1 LFRFRYYIH
10 NARYGRINGSNL
22 MNMNRRTLGLT
33 LVALAASP
41 AKALQMSCGGGGWE
55 DDPSWWPR
63 GTTVQPLAQQVM
75 AGFIRR
81 LHPDI
86 RNATREQHEAHIRA
100 IFPQVV
106 EQNFVRLRPAA
117 LRTYMRHASDRE
129 LRELAL
135 LYGTD
140 LNAQSRQG
148 RLLPMLAVRAS
159 DADLL
164 RWGRAFGTMPVY
176 EALAR
181 FAPQKLPGFERGMAG
196 GLIAVPALDQG
207 FQPNVDMTITRI
219 YQGFRAAPIGA
230 TSIPAAIYQ
239 TATYSGIH
247 LSAAFSAGYAVG
259 TGISYLLT
267 NYAPS
272 VHDAIGGTLYEM
284 MQGLSGLTGIPISQ
298 AQEEATY
305 GFQVTDYAALFE
317 QTGGDYGAVEEWSIA
332 AGYGGT
338 GC

>member
-1 LFRFRYYIH
+1 MVGCR
-10 NARYGRINGSNL
+10 GPS
-22 MNMNRRTLGLT
+22 

-55 DDPSWWPR
+55 DAPSWWPR
-63 GTTVQPLAQQVM
+63 GTTVQPLAQQVL

-117 LRTYMRHASDRE
+117 LRTYMRHTSDHE
-129 LRELAL
+129 LRELAM
-135 LYGTD
+135 LYGAD

-176 EALAR
+176 DALAR
-181 FAPQKLPGFERGMAG
+181 FAPQKLPGFECGLAG
-196 GLIAVPALDQG
+196 GVIAVPSLDQG

-230 TSIPAAIYQ
+230 TSIPASIYQ
-239 TATYSGIH
+239 TATFAGSRLSGAY
-247 LSAAFSAGYAVG
+247 LTGYAIG
-259 TGISYLLT
+259 TGISYLLV

-272 VHDAIGGTLYEM
+272 VHDVSGGTLYEVM
-284 MQGLSGLTGIPISQ
+284 EGLSGLTGIPISQ
-298 AQEEATY
+298 AQEEATD
-305 GFQVTDYAALFE
+305 GFGVTDYAALLE

-332 AGYGGT
+332 AGYSAGG
-338 GC
+338 C